1 MTLDNGNLD
10 TSQFLIP
17 GTPYIDFEPIMK
29 LDWFTAVIIS
39 GRKMGKTFGF
49 WLWFVKRAFPD
60 WDQVLKG
67 ESLEI
72 FGSIVGKTNE
82 ISTSDMLAP
91 YIKHLE
97 SIKPDDFDVEFDF
110 LVLNRICYLLCKHED
125 NKGKQYIWKQIRI
138 GCYGALSQTNTLRRL
153 GNQGITLLLIEE
165 CNPER
170 NDHPFVGTDIS
181 KLSSAITSMVRVP
194 EGVRIVALGNQ
205 QLYPSIPL
213 KYLNFDED
221 NLGLHNGQLSLM
233 LNRPQIDNSS
243 NFLSR
248 VNSTSEY
255 DSLAKRK
262 IHDVVTLKYEPIHYV
277 QMFNRKTDIF
287 FTSRLGITIAG
298 WYTQHHDE
306 KCIFVT
312 TKIDGLNTVAYNS
325 SKDAQC
331 YESSPI
337 ADEQAEFSDQLN
349 YLQQM
354 YYKGN
359 VVIGKGDRETY
370 YALNQLGC
378 ILEDK
383 VKLIQDLM

>member
-10 TSQFLIP
+10 SKQFLIP

-29 LDWFTAVIIS
+29 LDWFTAVILS

-49 WLWFVKRAFPD
+49 WLWFVKRAFPN

-91 YIKHLE
+91 YLKHLE

-110 LVLNRICYLLCKHED
+110 LVLNRICYLLCKRED

-153 GNQGITLLLIEE
+153 GNQGITMLLIEE

-233 LNRPQIDNSS
+233 LNRPQIDNSN

-262 IHDVVTLKYEPIHYV
+262 IHDVVTLKYEPLHYV
-277 QMFNRKTDIF
+277 QLFNRKTDIF

-312 TKIDGLNTVAYNS
+312 TKIDGLNAAAYNS
-325 SKDAQC
+325 SKDTQC

>member
-17 GTPYIDFEPIMK
+17 GTPYINFEPIME
-29 LDWFTAVIIS
+29 LDWFTAVILS

-49 WLWFVKRAFPD
+49 WSWFVKHAFPS
-60 WDQVLKG
+60 WDQILKG
-67 ESLEI
+67 ESLKI

-82 ISTSDMLAP
+82 ISTSDMIAP
-91 YIKHLE
+91 YTKYLE
-97 SIKPDDFDVEFDF
+97 SIKPDDFEVDFDF
-110 LVLNRICYLLCKHED
+110 MVHNRICYLLCKRED

-153 GNQGITLLLIEE
+153 GNQNITEVLIEE

-170 NDHPFVGTDIS
+170 NDHPFVGTDIAN
-181 KLSSAITSMVRVP
+181 LSSAITSMVRVP
-194 EGVRIVALGNQ
+194 EGVRIIALGNQ

-213 KYLNFDED
+213 RYLNFDED
-221 NLGLHNGQLSLM
+221 NLGLHGGQLSLM
-233 LNRPQIDNSS
+233 LNRPPMDNTG

-262 IHDVVTLKYEPIHYV
+262 IHDVVTLKYEPEHYV
-277 QMFNRKTDIF
+277 KMFNRKTDLF
-287 FTSRLGITIAG
+287 FTSSLGITIAG
-298 WYTQHHDE
+298 WFTQHHNE
-306 KCIFVT
+306 KCLFVT
-312 TKIDGLNTVAYNS
+312 TNIEGLSADAYNS

-331 YESSPI
+331 YENSPI
-337 ADEQAEFSDQLN
+337 VEEQSEFGEQLN
-349 YLQQM
+349 YLRQM

-383 VKLIQDLM
+383 VKLVQTLM